1 MRLRAA
7 SRSMIALFVSG
18 SGRPFAI
25 RDSRRST
32 RKMMSSGRLPSALR
46 PGVGLLGS

>member
-1 MRLRAA
+1 MRLSAC
-7 SRSMIALFVSG
+7 SRSTIAFFVSG
-18 SGRPFAI
+18 RGFPFAI

-32 RKMMSSGRLPSALR
+32 RKMMSSGRLPSALG